1 MSITPA
7 AVDRIQALTVVNVKP
22 LRIASII
29 RTEFKNLLI
38 ISLTFDTPFARFG
51 DLTHTQALL
60 VAFDEYNQLQAGTSN
75 EQSPET
81 GEPQSDGVNGWAVG
95 DRTAS
100 ITPT

>member
-60 VAFDEYNQLQAGTSN
+60 V
-75 EQSPET
+75 ET

-95 DRTAS
+95 DRTLG
-100 ITPT
+100 